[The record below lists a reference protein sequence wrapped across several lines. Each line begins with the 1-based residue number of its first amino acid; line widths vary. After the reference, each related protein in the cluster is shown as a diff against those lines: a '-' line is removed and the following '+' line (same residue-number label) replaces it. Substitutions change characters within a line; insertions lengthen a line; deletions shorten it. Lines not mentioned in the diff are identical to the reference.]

1 MILENSVASGDF
13 KNTADT
19 GLIMSS
25 TRWLV
30 DHYKA
35 KEKYRLQMI
44 EDLGL
49 KSGDFVL
56 DVGSGPGLW
65 SNELAKKVAPN
76 GRVIGIDL
84 SLDALNYAKSN
95 LEDSD
100 HQDIIE
106 YAQADFFNM
115 PYANET
121 FDCVFCANSQMYF
134 TDVQKEQLLKEQM
147 RVVKT
152 GGRIASKEYDGETII
167 LYPIPPELWL
177 KLKNAVC
184 QVLYQRA
191 EKDYYDEYVARKER
205 TLFFNL
211 GLTDI
216 ATIPYPVQMFAPLSS
231 HQKNY
236 ISQES
241 QWFIKTASPYLSQSE
256 IQQLESYFD
265 ANSSEY
271 ILDKQDFS
279 YLMVEFMSIGTK
291 TAEKIM

>member
-1 MILENSVASGDF
+1 MTLEISVASGDF

-35 KEKYRLQMI
+35 KEKYRLQMV

-49 KSGDFVL
+49 QPGDVVL

-65 SNELAKKVAPN
+65 SNQLAKKVAPN
-76 GRVIGIDL
+76 GRIIGIDL
-84 SLDALNYAKSN
+84 SVDALNYAKSN
-95 LEDSD
+95 LENYP

-115 PYANET
+115 PYADET
-121 FDCVFCANSQMYF
+121 FDFVFCANSQMYF
-134 TDVQKEQLLKEQM
+134 TDTQKEQLLKEQK

-152 GGRIASKEYDGETII
+152 GGKIASKEYDGETII
-167 LYPIPPELWL
+167 LYPIPSELWL

-184 QVLYQRA
+184 QVLVERGEQ
-191 EKDYYDEYVARKER
+191 DYYDEYVARKGR
-205 TLFFNL
+205 TLFL
-211 GLTDI
+211 EIGLKDLV
-216 ATIPYPVQMFAPLSS
+216 TIPYPVQMFSPLSS

-236 ISQES
+236 IAQES
-241 QWFIKTASPYLSQSE
+241 QWFIKTASPYLSKSE
-256 IQQLESYFD
+256 ILQLESYFD

-271 ILDKQDFS
+271 ILDKPDFS
-279 YLMVEFMSIGTK
+279 YLMVEFMTIGTK
-291 TAEKIM
+291 TA

>member
-1 MILENSVASGDF
+1 MTSEILVNSSDF

-35 KEKYRLQMI
+35 KEKYRLQMV

-49 KSGDFVL
+49 QPGDIAL

-65 SNELAKKVAPN
+65 SNQLAKKVAPN
-76 GRVIGIDL
+76 GRIIGIDL
-84 SLDALNYAKSN
+84 SVDALNYAKSN
-95 LEDSD
+95 LGNYP

-106 YAQADFFNM
+106 YAQADFFNI
-115 PYANET
+115 PYPDET

-134 TDVQKEQLLKEQM
+134 TDNQKEQLLKEQK

-152 GGRIASKEYDGETII
+152 GGKIASKEYDGETII

-184 QVLYQRA
+184 KVLAERE
-191 EKDYYDEYVARKER
+191 EKDYYDEYVARKGR
-205 TLFFNL
+205 TLFFNI
-211 GLTDI
+211 GLKDI
-216 ATIPYPVQMFAPLSS
+216 VTIPYPVQMFAPLSS

-236 ISQES
+236 ITQES

-256 IQQLESYFD
+256 ISQLESYFD

-271 ILDKQDFS
+271 ILDKEDFS

-291 TAEKIM
+291 TA

>member
-1 MILENSVASGDF
+1 MTLEISVASGDF

-35 KEKYRLQMI
+35 KEKYRLQMV

-49 KSGDFVL
+49 QPGDVVL

-65 SNELAKKVAPN
+65 SNQLAKKVAPN
-76 GRVIGIDL
+76 GRIIGIDL
-84 SLDALNYAKSN
+84 SVDALNYAKSN
-95 LEDSD
+95 LENYP

-115 PYANET
+115 PYADET
-121 FDCVFCANSQMYF
+121 FDFVFCANSQMYF
-134 TDVQKEQLLKEQM
+134 TDTQKEQLLKEQK

-152 GGRIASKEYDGETII
+152 GGKVASKEYDGETII
-167 LYPIPPELWL
+167 LYPIPSELWL

-184 QVLYQRA
+184 QVLVERGEQ
-191 EKDYYDEYVARKER
+191 DYYDEYVARKGR
-205 TLFFNL
+205 TLFL
-211 GLTDI
+211 EIGLKDLV
-216 ATIPYPVQMFAPLSS
+216 TIPYPVQMFSPLSS

-236 ISQES
+236 IAQES
-241 QWFIKTASPYLSQSE
+241 QWFIKTASPYLSKSE
-256 IQQLESYFD
+256 ILQLESYFD

-271 ILDKQDFS
+271 ILDKPDFS
-279 YLMVEFMSIGTK
+279 YLMVEFMTIGTK
-291 TAEKIM
+291 TA

>member
-1 MILENSVASGDF
+1 MTLENSGVTGDF

-35 KEKYRLQMI
+35 KEKYRLQMV

-49 KSGDFVL
+49 QPGNFVL

-76 GRVIGIDL
+76 GKIIGIDL
-84 SLDALNYAKSN
+84 SVDALNYAKSN
-95 LEDSD
+95 LENYP

-115 PYANET
+115 PYPDET
-121 FDCVFCANSQMYF
+121 FDFVFCANSQMYF
-134 TDVQKEQLLKEQM
+134 TDAQKEQLLKEQK

-152 GGRIASKEYDGETII
+152 GGKIASKEYDGETII

-177 KLKNAVC
+177 KMKNAVG
-184 QVLYQRA
+184 QVLVERA
-191 EKDYYDEYVARKER
+191 EKDYYDEYVARKGR

-211 GLTDI
+211 GLKDI

-231 HQKNY
+231 PQKNY
-236 ISQES
+236 ITQES
-241 QWFIKTASPYLSQSE
+241 QWFIKTASPYLSKAE

-265 ANSSEY
+265 PNSSEY
-271 ILDKQDFS
+271 ILDKEDFS

-291 TAEKIM
+291 VA

>member
-1 MILENSVASGDF
+1 MTLEISVASGDF

-35 KEKYRLQMI
+35 KEKYRLQMV

-49 KSGDFVL
+49 QPGDVVL

-65 SNELAKKVAPN
+65 SNQLAKKVAPN
-76 GRVIGIDL
+76 GRIIGIDL
-84 SLDALNYAKSN
+84 SVDALNYAKSN
-95 LEDSD
+95 LENYP

-115 PYANET
+115 PYADET
-121 FDCVFCANSQMYF
+121 FDFVFCANSQMYF
-134 TDVQKEQLLKEQM
+134 TDTQKEQLLKEQK

-152 GGRIASKEYDGETII
+152 GGKIASKEYDGETII
-167 LYPIPPELWL
+167 LYPIPSELWL

-184 QVLYQRA
+184 QVLA
-191 EKDYYDEYVARKER
+191 ERGEQDYYDEYVARKGR
-205 TLFFNL
+205 TLFL
-211 GLTDI
+211 EIGLKDLV
-216 ATIPYPVQMFAPLSS
+216 TIPYPVQMFSPLSS

-236 ISQES
+236 IAQES
-241 QWFIKTASPYLSQSE
+241 QWFIKTASPYLSKSE
-256 IQQLESYFD
+256 ILQLESYFD

-271 ILDKQDFS
+271 ILDKPDFS
-279 YLMVEFMSIGTK
+279 YLMVEFMTIGTK
-291 TAEKIM
+291 TA

>member
-35 KEKYRLQMI
+35 KEKYRLQMV
-44 EDLGL
+44 EDLNLQPG
-49 KSGDFVL
+49 SIVL
-56 DVGSGPGLW
+56 DVGTGPGLW
-65 SNELAKKVAPN
+65 SNQLAQKVTPH
-76 GRVIGIDL
+76 GKIIGIDL

-95 LEDSD
+95 LENYD

-115 PYANET
+115 PYADET
-121 FDCVFCANSQMYF
+121 FDFVFCANSQMYF
-134 TDVQKEQLLKEQM
+134 TDDQKEQLLKEQK
-147 RVVKT
+147 RVLKI

-167 LYPIPPELWL
+167 LYPIPTELWF

-184 QVLYQRA
+184 QVLFARA

-205 TLFFNL
+205 TLFFKI
-211 GLTDI
+211 GLKDI
-216 ATIPYPVQMFAPLSS
+216 ATIAYPVQMFAPLSS

-236 ISQES
+236 IAQES
-241 QWFIKTASPYLSQSE
+241 QWFIKTASPYLTQSE
-256 IQQLESYFD
+256 ILQLEAYFD
-265 ANSSEY
+265 PNSREY
-271 ILDKQDFS
+271 ILDKEDFS

-291 TAEKIM
+291 TA